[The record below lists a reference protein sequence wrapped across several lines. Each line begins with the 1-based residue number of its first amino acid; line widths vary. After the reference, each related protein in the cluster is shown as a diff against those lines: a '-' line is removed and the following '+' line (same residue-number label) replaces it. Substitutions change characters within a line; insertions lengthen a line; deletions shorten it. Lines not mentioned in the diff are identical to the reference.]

1 MYEEIERALDE
12 HVRPL
17 LRGHGGDMEVLGLE
31 DGVLRFRL
39 LGECSGCPAADLT
52 TEELIRSQVV
62 ERVPEVRQVALVR
75 ETSRELLDQ
84 AREILRRRH
93 GG

>member
-1 MYEEIERALDE
+1 MYEKIERVLDQ

-39 LGECSGCPAADLT
+39 LGKSSGCPAAGLT
-52 TEELIRSQVV
+52 TEELIRAEVV
-62 ERVPEVRQVALVR
+62 ERVPEVREVALVQ

>member
-1 MYEEIERALDE
+1 MYEEIERVLDE

-17 LRGHGGDMEVLGLE
+17 LRGHGGDMEVLSLE

-39 LGECSGCPAADLT
+39 LGKCAGCPAADLT
-52 TEELIRSQVV
+52 TEELIRGEVV
-62 ERVPEVRQVALVR
+62 GRAPEVRQVVLVQ

>member
-1 MYEEIERALDE
+1 MYEEIERVLDE

-39 LGECSGCPAADLT
+39 LGKCSGCPAADLT

-62 ERVPEVRQVALVR
+62 ERVPEVRLALVR

>member
-1 MYEEIERALDE
+1 MYEEIERVLDQ

-17 LRGHGGDMEVLGLE
+17 LRGHGGDMEVLE
-31 DGVLRFRL
+31 
-39 LGECSGCPAADLT
+39 
-52 TEELIRSQVV
+52 
-62 ERVPEVRQVALVR
+62 VALVQ

>member
-1 MYEEIERALDE
+1 MYEEIERVLDQY
-12 HVRPL
+12 VRPL
-17 LRGHGGDMEVLGLE
+17 LRGHGGDMEVLSLE

-39 LGECSGCPAADLT
+39 LGRCSGCPAADLT
-52 TEELIRSQVV
+52 TEDLIRSEVV
-62 ERVPEVRQVALVR
+62 GRVPEVRQVALVQ
-75 ETSRELLDQ
+75 ETSQELLDQ